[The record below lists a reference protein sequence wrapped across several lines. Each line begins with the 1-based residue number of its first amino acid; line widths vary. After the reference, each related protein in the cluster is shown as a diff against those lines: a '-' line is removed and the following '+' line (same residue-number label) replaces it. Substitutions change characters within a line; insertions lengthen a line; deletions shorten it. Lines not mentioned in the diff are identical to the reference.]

1 MTTQRQFEQVDAAL
15 AALPREAVISIIAGA
30 GTGKTARLT
39 NRYVALLQA
48 DPQLLPEHIVVLTF
62 TEKAATEM
70 RARIVHAVTND
81 DTLKHRISRLDMASA
96 RISTF
101 HVFAATIA
109 LRHSIACNLDP
120 ASPFADEFMAQD
132 LRDTLWKTFMEHDWQ
147 TVLPYPTSEVTQVA
161 WDKDTIRET
170 LHTIFADAKSRG
182 EDADTFARAILPAGL
197 ESAIG
202 RMYVDTLRHLYGAYE
217 AALVGDGMMDLD
229 DLIRIIPDL
238 MTHYP
243 SEYAAIRVVMVDE
256 FQDTNGAQDAMMRA
270 VTPTYHGRTPAAR
283 FVVGDPRQSI
293 YLWRQ
298 AKPEN
303 LQYADGESPP
313 PQRFSLRINYR
324 SRKPIIDIANKS
336 LRRYTLHDDPMRK
349 EFDPT
354 EVLLVEPEKQNAD
367 NPADTVIMTDYADA
381 GAESRAIVQRVLE
394 LRGRG
399 VKFESMAVLVRA
411 RSAARPI
418 IDAFKK
424 AGIPY
429 DDGSLTP
436 FFKIPLIIDAT
447 HTLLAAAQPYTERS
461 LTRTVWQATGTWDET
476 TLAQRR
482 SHARGVPLWELL
494 QRHNTEPR
502 VKNLIITLTAGYRA
516 QRYMPAATWARMV
529 LQSAGVWER
538 DGRYGQRLLHRFII
552 ECVAQASTV
561 EQLVTD
567 LTRAIEQGREVS
579 APERRTDSDT
589 VSVMTVHAAK
599 GLEFAAVF
607 VPSAKGFHL
616 HRKTNGM
623 NYKTGALLL
632 SPGDSP
638 EMRDYNRQEQNEVI
652 ATFYVALTR
661 AKEWLWVSSA
671 VLAKRDRAFFLL
683 LDDVR
688 NQPIDGVSTT
698 YVVPEHVATN
708 RIPSQLEPAIAMPLV
723 ASKPIVSLSPSGLSE
738 LAQCPRRYRY
748 TRRSGLAG
756 MQGVVGDQTSRVA
769 SRAPNHS
776 AYALPDPHTE
786 ENEVQ
791 DDADNTSAPTEL
803 HGEGLDARL
812 LGTLFH
818 RVCELHTTTPGGSA
832 QDLIAAALGTI
843 AEPISAETLATCI
856 DMTERFLA
864 SPLAQPGAQ
873 QILSEHH
880 ISWTVERPRALVQFN
895 GIIDRYDGVSVVDYK
910 TDTEQDGIAHR
921 HGDQLRLYGAAI
933 AATHHRQQLPH
944 LVLYHARSGRSVDVD
959 NSQHAL
965 DETYQ
970 RLDSALEWVVS
981 GSYPAT
987 PVPSSCAHCP
997 AKWLCP
1003 EGRQALG
1010 ERG

>member
-30 GTGKTARLT
+30 GTGKTTQLT
-39 NRYVALLQA
+39 TRYVALLQA

-70 RARIVHAVTND
+70 RARIVHAVTSD
-81 DTLKHRISRLDMASA
+81 ATLQKRFSRLDMANA

-109 LRHSIACNLDP
+109 LRHSIACNLNP
-120 ASPFADEFMAQD
+120 ASPFADEFMSQD

-147 TVLPYPTSEVTQVA
+147 TVLPYPTTEVTQIE
-161 WDKDTIRET
+161 WDKDKVHDT

-182 EDADTFARAILPAGL
+182 EDAETFAATISPAGL

-202 RMYVDTLRHLYGAYE
+202 RMYVETLSHLYRAYE
-217 AALVGDGMMDLD
+217 SALVGDGVLDLD

-238 MTHYP
+238 MTRYP
-243 SEYAAIRVVMVDE
+243 DERAAIRVILVDE
-256 FQDTNGAQDAMMRA
+256 FQDTNGAQDAMMRS
-270 VTPTYHGRTPAAR
+270 VTPTQHGRTPAAR

-324 SRKPIIDIANKS
+324 SRKPILDIANMS
-336 LRRYTLHDDPMRK
+336 LKPYTLHDEPTRK
-349 EFDPT
+349 EFDPS
-354 EVLLVEPEKQNAD
+354 EVLLVDPEKQNAD
-367 NPADTVIMTDYADA
+367 NPADTVIMTDYTDA

-394 LRGRG
+394 LRGLD
-399 VKFESMAVLVRA
+399 VKFGSMAVLVRA

-436 FFKIPLIIDAT
+436 FFKIPLIIDAA
-447 HTLLAAAQPYTERS
+447 HTLLSAAQPYTERS

-482 SHARGVPLWELL
+482 AHARGVPLWELL
-494 QRHNTEPR
+494 QRHNAEPR
-502 VKNLIITLTAGYRA
+502 VQNLINSLSAGYRA

-561 EQLVTD
+561 DALVTD

-616 HRKTNGM
+616 HRKTQGM

-632 SPGDSP
+632 SPGESP

-661 AKEWLWVSSA
+661 AKDWLWVSSS

-688 NQPIDGVSTT
+688 NQPIDGVSTA
-698 YVVPEHVATN
+698 YVVADQATTL
-708 RIPSQLEPAIAMPLV
+708 RPTSQLEPAIAQPFV

-738 LAQCPRRYRY
+738 LTQCPRRYRY

-756 MQGVVGDQTSRVA
+756 MQGVVGDHTSRVA
-769 SRAPNHS
+769 SRAPNQS

-786 ENEVQ
+786 ENGVQ

-803 HGEGLDARL
+803 HGEGLDARM

-818 RVCELHTTTPGGSA
+818 RVCELHIATPGGSA
-832 QDLIAAALGTI
+832 QDLVAAAVGTI
-843 AEPISAETLATCI
+843 AEPISAETLATCV

-864 SPLAQPGAQ
+864 TPLAQPVAQ

-880 ISWTVERPRALVQFN
+880 MSWVVERPRALVQFN

-910 TDTEQDGIAHR
+910 TDNEYDGIAQR

-933 AATHHRQQLPH
+933 AATDHLQQLPH
-944 LVLYHARSGRSVDVD
+944 LVLDHARSGSSVTVD

-965 DETYQ
+965 HETYQ

-987 PVPSSCAHCP
+987 PVPSNCAHCP

>member
-1 MTTQRQFEQVDAAL
+1 MTTQRQFEQVDDAL

-39 NRYVALLQA
+39 KRYVALLQA

-70 RARIVHAVTND
+70 RARIVHSVTSD
-81 DTLKHRISRLDMASA
+81 DTLKHRFSRLDMASA

-120 ASPFADEFMAQD
+120 ASPFADEFEAQD

-147 TVLPYPTSEVTQVA
+147 TVLPYPTTEVTQIA

-182 EDADTFARAILPAGL
+182 EDAETFARAILPARM

-202 RMYVDTLRHLYGAYE
+202 RMYVDSLRHLYRAYE
-217 AALVGDGMMDLD
+217 SALVGAVMVDLD
-229 DLIRIIPDL
+229 DLIRMIPGL
-238 MTHYP
+238 LTHYP
-243 SEYAAIRVVMVDE
+243 AEYTAIRVVLVDE

-270 VTPTYHGRTPAAR
+270 VTPTHHGRTPAAR

-313 PQRFSLRINYR
+313 QQRFSLRINYR
-324 SRKPIIDIANKS
+324 SRKSIIDIANKS
-336 LRRYTLHDDPMRK
+336 LKRYMLHDEPARK

-354 EVLLVEPEKQNAD
+354 EVLLVDPAKQIESD
-367 NPADTVIMTDYADA
+367 PTDTVIMNDYADA

-399 VKFESMAVLVRA
+399 VQFESMAVLVRA

-436 FFKIPLIIDAT
+436 FFKIPLIIDAA
-447 HTLLAAAQPYTERS
+447 HTLLSAAQPYTERS

-482 SHARGVPLWELL
+482 AHARGVPLWQLL
-494 QRHNTEPR
+494 QQHSTETR
-502 VKNLIITLTAGYRA
+502 VQNLINALTAGYRA

-529 LQSAGVWER
+529 LHSAGVWER
-538 DGRYGQRLLHRFII
+538 DGAYGQRLLHRFII

-561 EQLVTD
+561 DALVTD

-599 GLEFAAVF
+599 GLEFDAVF

-616 HRKTNGM
+616 HRKTQGM

-632 SPGDSP
+632 SAGDSP
-638 EMRDYNRQEQNEVI
+638 QMRDYNRQEQNEVI

-661 AKEWLWVSSA
+661 AKHWLWVSSA
-671 VLAKRDRAFFLL
+671 VLKSRDRAFFLL

-688 NQPIDGVSTT
+688 TQPIDGVSTT
-698 YVVPEHVATN
+698 YVVPEQATADH
-708 RIPSQLEPAIAMPLV
+708 RTSHPAPAIAMPLLE
-723 ASKPIVSLSPSGLSE
+723 SKPIVSLSPSSLSE
-738 LAQCPRRYRY
+738 LSQCPRRYRY

-756 MQGVVGDQTSRVA
+756 MQGVIGDQTARIA
-769 SRAPNHS
+769 SRAPHLS
-776 AYALPDPHTE
+776 AYALPEPHTE
-786 ENEVQ
+786 ENGVQ
-791 DDADNTSAPTEL
+791 DDADNTSAPTDL
-803 HGEGLDARL
+803 HGEGLDARI

-818 RVCELHTTTPGGSA
+818 RVCELHTATPVGSA
-832 QDLIAAALGTI
+832 QDLVAAAVGTI
-843 AEPISAETLATCI
+843 ADPISAETVATCVN
-856 DMTERFLA
+856 MTERFLA
-864 SPLAQPGAQ
+864 SPLAQNVAQ

-880 ISWTVERPRALVQFN
+880 IRWVVERPRALVQFN

-910 TDTEQDGIAHR
+910 TDTEHDGIAQR

-933 AATHHRQQLPH
+933 ASTHHLQQLPQ
-944 LVLYHARSGRSVDVD
+944 LVLYHARSGSSVDVD

-970 RLDSALEWVVS
+970 RLDSALEWIVR